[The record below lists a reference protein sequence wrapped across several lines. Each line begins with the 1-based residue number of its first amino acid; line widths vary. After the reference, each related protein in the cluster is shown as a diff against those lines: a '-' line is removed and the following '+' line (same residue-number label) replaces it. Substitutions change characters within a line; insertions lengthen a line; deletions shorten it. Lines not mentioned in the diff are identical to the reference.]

1 MHLNTM
7 LLDVD
12 TWDIVLDAS
21 GNIAKATEPYS
32 LAQDAA
38 SAIKLFQGELY
49 YDTTKGI
56 PYFEQILG
64 HAPPVA
70 LMKAYF
76 VRAALTVPGV
86 VGAKA
91 FISEWKN
98 RVVSGQVQITD
109 DAGVTVAT
117 GFTI

>member
-1 MHLNTM
+1 MHLNTL
-7 LLDVD
+7 LLDTD
-12 TWDIVLDAS
+12 TWDLCVDAS

-38 SAIKLFQGELY
+38 SACRLFSGELF

-64 HAPPVA
+64 YAPPVA
-70 LMKAYF
+70 LMKAYW

-86 VGAKA
+86 VTAQA
-91 FISEWKN
+91 FVSKWEN
-98 RVVSGQVQITD
+98 RVVSGQIQ
-109 DAGVTVAT
+109 VTHEDGTVTAANIST
-117 GFTI
+117 